1 MTEINQK
8 VQDPIFIKQHLV
20 NQIDNIKSDIQSLI
34 DKKRELT
41 DKTEIAQCVEQKQ
54 KKMTTLKS
62 LNDKL
67 KEINNKERI
76 ENQKRYELQSVTR
89 AIDNIEF
96 GGAKKRNNRLAM
108 DKAKQAKAEREL
120 TRIKF
125 MEYERIEQE
134 YMKYDSKSVPGFLFL
149 HKSVLKSY
157 GLCPYIDI
165 DLENPLD
172 SIDVEKNR
180 LEWLSSMDDK
190 GLVYFSLCNDLLMK
204 NVIKEL
210 LLQKQNLEQDILNFI
225 SSVLTPSQFEYYNNS
240 DMFIQ
245 EYNLCNVKTKRLKE
259 RFKTMINW
267 LSILYSETD
276 IEFHKY
282 LSNRYDLQI
291 VVNLIDSKESGKVL
305 TNVEKLQRSMSCE
318 RFTNF
323 LEKYNTIKESIDT
336 KQKFCNNTLR
346 NLKLDFYCYLTD
358 KQNFLSKQEIPSIKK
373 LKISQEGKYYKKWSL
388 LNDDEKFER
397 FKSFSIYYIDKNLID
412 VKLLDKDLRETKI
425 DELEKLLIESFQ
437 SKKLFYKNITW
448 NVKRGIIET
457 IKILRYNDDN
467 TFSLSRPEPVKI
479 NETTSTSNTTD
490 KTNSTIDMNSIKK
503 KVSSRTI
510 ITKESEKIINEDLLY
525 FILKRVQNGTLES
538 AKEDKEKFAERIK
551 TRLKVKKITVN
562 DKMKIFEKYDEIF
575 NVVINNK

>member
-1 MTEINQK
+1 
-8 VQDPIFIKQHLV
+8 
-20 NQIDNIKSDIQSLI
+20 
-34 DKKRELT
+34 
-41 DKTEIAQCVEQKQ
+41 
-54 KKMTTLKS
+54 
-62 LNDKL
+62 
-67 KEINNKERI
+67 
-76 ENQKRYELQSVTR
+76 
-89 AIDNIEF
+89 
-96 GGAKKRNNRLAM
+96 
-108 DKAKQAKAEREL
+108 
-120 TRIKF
+120 
-125 MEYERIEQE
+125 
-134 YMKYDSKSVPGFLFL
+134 
-149 HKSVLKSY
+149 
-157 GLCPYIDI
+157 
-165 DLENPLD
+165 
-172 SIDVEKNR
+172 
-180 LEWLSSMDDK
+180 
-190 GLVYFSLCNDLLMK
+190 
-204 NVIKEL
+204 
-210 LLQKQNLEQDILNFI
+210 
-225 SSVLTPSQFEYYNNS
+225 
-240 DMFIQ
+240 
-245 EYNLCNVKTKRLKE
+245 
-259 RFKTMINW
+259 
-267 LSILYSETD
+267 
-276 IEFHKY
+276 
-282 LSNRYDLQI
+282 
-291 VVNLIDSKESGKVL
+291 
-305 TNVEKLQRSMSCE
+305 
-318 RFTNF
+318 
-323 LEKYNTIKESIDT
+323 
-336 KQKFCNNTLR
+336 LR

>member
-1 MTEINQK
+1 
-8 VQDPIFIKQHLV
+8 
-20 NQIDNIKSDIQSLI
+20 
-34 DKKRELT
+34 
-41 DKTEIAQCVEQKQ
+41 
-54 KKMTTLKS
+54 
-62 LNDKL
+62 
-67 KEINNKERI
+67 
-76 ENQKRYELQSVTR
+76 
-89 AIDNIEF
+89 
-96 GGAKKRNNRLAM
+96 
-108 DKAKQAKAEREL
+108 
-120 TRIKF
+120 
-125 MEYERIEQE
+125 
-134 YMKYDSKSVPGFLFL
+134 
-149 HKSVLKSY
+149 
-157 GLCPYIDI
+157 
-165 DLENPLD
+165 
-172 SIDVEKNR
+172 